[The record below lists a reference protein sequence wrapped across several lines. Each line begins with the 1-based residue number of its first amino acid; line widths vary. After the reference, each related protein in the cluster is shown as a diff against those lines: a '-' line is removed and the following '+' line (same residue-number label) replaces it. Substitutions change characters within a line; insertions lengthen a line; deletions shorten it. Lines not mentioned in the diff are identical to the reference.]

1 MISHGVEIS
10 IAGGV
15 GEKVRAN
22 YTAPGGRL
30 IYPSPP
36 QTLTPVTFA
45 YESHDLMTQVS
56 HSVKSIS

>member
-10 IAGGV
+10 SAGGG

-22 YTAPGGRL
+22 YTAPRGRL

-36 QTLTPVTFA
+36 QTLTLVTHT

-56 HSVKSIS
+56 HSVKPIS

>member
-1 MISHGVEIS
+1 MISHRVEIS

-15 GEKVRAN
+15 GEMVRAN

-36 QTLTPVTFA
+36 TNSNPG
-45 YESHDLMTQVS
+45 VS
-56 HSVKSIS
+56 FL